1 MQKIF
6 GIIQQ
11 NKVDIENTKF
21 ALYVKY
27 IRNMIRNRGL
37 ELLCEFYTSTNYVD
51 LFTNTY
57 GLISS
62 GLTQSGSNAIMLNNE
77 MTYVLLEH
85 NVKCIHHQLGLFN
98 SEIVGMTITKNDYLC
113 TVLKNLNLL
122 LNDVN
127 VILSEEHCD
136 YKWVKKDSE
145 LLDDYIKDKLSNI

>member
-27 IRNMIRNRGL
+27 IRNIIRNRGL
-37 ELLCEFYTSTNYVD
+37 ELLCEFYTSNNYFD

-77 MTYVLLEH
+77 MTYILLEH

-98 SEIVGMTITKNDYLC
+98 SEIMGMTITKNDYLC

-127 VILSEEHCD
+127 VIFLNPSSAITEIINPINIEPLSPA
-136 YKWVKKDSE
+136 KIVAG
-145 LLDDYIKDKLSNI
+145 